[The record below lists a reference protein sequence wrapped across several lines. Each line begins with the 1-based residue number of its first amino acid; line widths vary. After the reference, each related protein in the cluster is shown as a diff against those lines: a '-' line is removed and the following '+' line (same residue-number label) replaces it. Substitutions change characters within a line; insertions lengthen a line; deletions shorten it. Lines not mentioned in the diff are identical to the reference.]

1 MFNILIT
8 ALNFYNMKIHTPKH
22 LQFAVF
28 FFIFM
33 TGGDAHAYLDPGTG
47 SIIIQG
53 LIGVVAAAS
62 VTIGL
67 YWQKIKLFFIRK
79 NVEKNSDSEDSEI

>member
-1 MFNILIT
+1 
-8 ALNFYNMKIHTPKH
+8 MKFHTPTH
-22 LQFAVF
+22 FQFIVF
-28 FFIFM
+28 YFIFM

-67 YWQKIKLFFIRK
+67 YWQKIKLFFTRK
-79 NVEKNSDSEDSEI
+79 NVENNSDSEDSET